1 MGSELSK
8 RYDVDKDATGSG
20 GHGYQWKSYQATRK
34 KDGLEVSVFVFEKAA
49 LEKQLRN
56 QKSLF
61 EKVVMTARRDVATLA
76 NLAGIERRQLE
87 KVRAAAAGPTSLRDA
102 MASAALGVGTAVAT
116 ASRKAPPGC
125 LQLIETLES
134 RQAIVFV
141 GERVACSLGNALH
154 KTWPGVASDKVPS
167 HWRDGAFTTAEVA
180 RGAASLADALQA
192 LKGAG
197 GLVQRAH
204 LGVSPESIWLTKTG
218 DWRLGGFGLALSIPA
233 GQYGVA
239 SPYFATEGA
248 IGGELTGEPK
258 LEYTSPELTKNGDR
272 VAAPACDVFS
282 LGCVL
287 WEVFTGSKALQGCD
301 NLHGH
306 RSACSRLQQLDP
318 SQLPSLV
325 RDAVSRS
332 LAVHPQSRLDA
343 AALRGCPLFHAPAV
357 AALKELD
364 ALPSRD
370 PSLAAAFLGN
380 LTSML
385 DAQKAD
391 VEYRECFTDRTLLI
405 VVLPSL
411 DACVRAQPKLCAP
424 AAPAL
429 LACAARLDARA
440 FRKSIQPILERFLVD
455 AAGPQAVLAVVEH
468 ATLLLDRAD
477 ASWAAK
483 RVVDALARALRDD
496 AGPRLRDA
504 ALRQL
509 ASSDVLDAVIAKASI
524 AARNGVS
531 SRVSTDLVPAVCRC
545 VASKTC
551 ALATRVTAHKALAA
565 ALDRPPATPPEVLM
579 RVVLPALR
587 DSVRLVH
594 GQPALAMCV
603 LGCFD
608 LVAKRLPEQSRI
620 LRDVLPSLIPLLDEK
635 ALNARQFDMVA
646 GRVEAML
653 ASAIQARRGELD
665 SPSSVQPRLSAPDPF
680 RATPSPPAAAPAPVP
695 RAPSPAADV
704 YRGAGSSHAS
714 DYNFGA
720 GAMPG
725 DPLAL
730 TSASHARA
738 PAVPIPKLPKP
749 PAPAPR
755 RRGPPARGPPKQQDA
770 VWRPPGS
777 SNGGVAKLTAQLAAE
792 DPFAAGNDPFASSGG
807 ASPAFGG
814 ASSVDP
820 FAAVGL
826 SSGDPF
832 AGMGGATN
840 APMPSMGG
848 LPPPPGG
855 ADPFAGMSAAPAPAS
870 SAFDFMNS

>member
-197 GLVQRAH
+197 GMVQRAH

-239 SPYFATEGA
+239 SPYFANEGA
-248 IGGELTGEPK
+248 IGGELTGEPR

-301 NLHGH
+301 NLYGH

-385 DAQKAD
+385 DSGAD

-665 SPSSVQPRLSAPDPF
+665 SPSSVQPRMSAPDPF
-680 RATPSPPAAAPAPVP
+680 RATLSPPAAAPAPVP
-695 RAPSPAADV
+695 RAPSPAYSGDL
-704 YRGAGSSHAS
+704 

-792 DPFAAGNDPFASSGG
+792 DPFAAGNDPFASGG
-807 ASPAFGG
+807 ASAPAFGG
-814 ASSVDP
+814 GVSVDP
-820 FAAVGL
+820 FASVGL

-855 ADPFAGMSAAPAPAS
+855 ADPFVGMSAAAPAPAS

>member
-239 SPYFATEGA
+239 SPYFANEGA

-258 LEYTSPELTKNGDR
+258 LEYTSPELTKTGDR

-301 NLHGH
+301 NLYGH

-318 SQLPSLV
+318 SQLPSLI

-814 ASSVDP
+814 GAASVDP

-855 ADPFAGMSAAPAPAS
+855 ADPFAGMSAAAPAS

>member
-239 SPYFATEGA
+239 SPYFANEGA

-258 LEYTSPELTKNGDR
+258 LEYTSPELTKTGDR

-301 NLHGH
+301 NLYGH

-318 SQLPSLV
+318 SQLPSLI

-855 ADPFAGMSAAPAPAS
+855 ADPFAGMSAAAPAS

>member
-197 GLVQRAH
+197 GMVQRAH

-239 SPYFATEGA
+239 SPYFANEGA
-248 IGGELTGEPK
+248 IGGELTGEPR

-301 NLHGH
+301 NLYGH

-807 ASPAFGG
+807 ASPAFGS

-840 APMPSMGG
+840 APMPSMGMP
-848 LPPPPGG
+848 PPPPGS
-855 ADPFAGMSAAPAPAS
+855 DPFAGMSAAPAPAS

>member
-197 GLVQRAH
+197 GMVQRAH

-239 SPYFATEGA
+239 SPYFANEGA
-248 IGGELTGEPK
+248 IGGELTGEPR

-301 NLHGH
+301 NLYGH

-385 DAQKAD
+385 DSGAD
-391 VEYRECFTDRTLLI
+391 VEYRECCTDRTLLI

-665 SPSSVQPRLSAPDPF
+665 SPSSVQPRMSAPDPF

-695 RAPSPAADV
+695 RAPSPAYGGDP
-704 YRGAGSSHAS
+704 

-792 DPFAAGNDPFASSGG
+792 DPFAAGNDPFASGG
-807 ASPAFGG
+807 ASAPAFGG
-814 ASSVDP
+814 GASVDP
-820 FAAVGL
+820 FASVGL

-855 ADPFAGMSAAPAPAS
+855 ADPFAGMSAAAPAPAS

>member
-239 SPYFATEGA
+239 SPYFANEGA

-258 LEYTSPELTKNGDR
+258 LEYTSPELTKTGDR

-301 NLHGH
+301 NLYGH

-318 SQLPSLV
+318 SQLPSLI

-840 APMPSMGG
+840 APMPSMGMP
-848 LPPPPGG
+848 PPPPGS
-855 ADPFAGMSAAPAPAS
+855 DPFAGMSAAPAPAS

>member
-1 MGSELSK
+1 M
-8 RYDVDKDATGSG
+8 
-20 GHGYQWKSYQATRK
+20 
-34 KDGLEVSVFVFEKAA
+34 
-49 LEKQLRN
+49 
-56 QKSLF
+56 
-61 EKVVMTARRDVATLA
+61 
-76 NLAGIERRQLE
+76 
-87 KVRAAAAGPTSLRDA
+87 
-102 MASAALGVGTAVAT
+102 
-116 ASRKAPPGC
+116 
-125 LQLIETLES
+125 
-134 RQAIVFV
+134 
-141 GERVACSLGNALH
+141 
-154 KTWPGVASDKVPS
+154 
-167 HWRDGAFTTAEVA
+167 
-180 RGAASLADALQA
+180 
-192 LKGAG
+192 
-197 GLVQRAH
+197 VQRAH

-239 SPYFATEGA
+239 SPYFANEGA

-258 LEYTSPELTKNGDR
+258 LEYTSPELTKTGDR

-301 NLHGH
+301 NLYGH

-318 SQLPSLV
+318 SQLPSLI

-385 DAQKAD
+385 DSGAD

-814 ASSVDP
+814 GASVDP

-848 LPPPPGG
+848 MPPAPPG
-855 ADPFAGMSAAPAPAS
+855 ADPFAGMSAPAPAS

>member
-197 GLVQRAH
+197 GMVQRAH

-239 SPYFATEGA
+239 SPYFANEGA

-258 LEYTSPELTKNGDR
+258 LEYTSPELTKTGDR

-301 NLHGH
+301 NLYGH

-318 SQLPSLV
+318 SQLPSLI

-391 VEYRECFTDRTLLI
+391 VEYRECFTDRTLLL

-680 RATPSPPAAAPAPVP
+680 RATPSPAAAAPAPVP

-814 ASSVDP
+814 ASSSR
-820 FAAVGL
+820 
-826 SSGDPF
+826 SSTRCHRG
-832 AGMGGATN
+832 T
-840 APMPSMGG
+840 
-848 LPPPPGG
+848 LL
-855 ADPFAGMSAAPAPAS
+855 
-870 SAFDFMNS
+870 

>member
-34 KDGLEVSVFVFEKAA
+34 KDGLEVSVFVFEKAS

-61 EKVVMTARRDVATLA
+61 EKVVLTARRDVATLA

-197 GLVQRAH
+197 GMVQRAH

-239 SPYFATEGA
+239 SPYFANEGA

-301 NLHGH
+301 NLYGH

-318 SQLPSLV
+318 SQLPSLI

-364 ALPSRD
+364 TLPSRD

-385 DAQKAD
+385 DSGAD

-770 VWRPPGS
+770 VWRPPGT
-777 SNGGVAKLTAQLAAE
+777 SNGVAKLTAQLAAE

-807 ASPAFGG
+807 TSPAFGG
-814 ASSVDP
+814 GAASVDP

-840 APMPSMGG
+840 APMPSMGMP
-848 LPPPPGG
+848 PPPPGS
-855 ADPFAGMSAAPAPAS
+855 DPFAGMSAAPAPAS

>member
-197 GLVQRAH
+197 GMVQRAH

-239 SPYFATEGA
+239 SPYFANEGA

-258 LEYTSPELTKNGDR
+258 LEYTSPELTKTGDR

-301 NLHGH
+301 NLYGH

-318 SQLPSLV
+318 SQLPSLI

-385 DAQKAD
+385 DSGAD

-665 SPSSVQPRLSAPDPF
+665 SPSSVGPRMSAPDPF
-680 RATPSPPAAAPAPVP
+680 RTTPSPPAEPASGLAAGRRTERLPARTVSSVPISFANFGGDFAPSAPA
-695 RAPSPAADV
+695 AA
-704 YRGAGSSHAS
+704 A
-714 DYNFGA
+714 
-720 GAMPG
+720 
-725 DPLAL
+725 
-730 TSASHARA
+730 
-738 PAVPIPKLPKP
+738 
-749 PAPAPR
+749 
-755 RRGPPARGPPKQQDA
+755 
-770 VWRPPGS
+770 
-777 SNGGVAKLTAQLAAE
+777 
-792 DPFAAGNDPFASSGG
+792 
-807 ASPAFGG
+807 
-814 ASSVDP
+814 
-820 FAAVGL
+820 
-826 SSGDPF
+826 
-832 AGMGGATN
+832 
-840 APMPSMGG
+840 
-848 LPPPPGG
+848 
-855 ADPFAGMSAAPAPAS
+855 SAASLDVTAS
-870 SAFDFMNS
+870 AGILLET

>member
-1 MGSELSK
+1 
-8 RYDVDKDATGSG
+8 
-20 GHGYQWKSYQATRK
+20 
-34 KDGLEVSVFVFEKAA
+34 
-49 LEKQLRN
+49 
-56 QKSLF
+56 
-61 EKVVMTARRDVATLA
+61 
-76 NLAGIERRQLE
+76 
-87 KVRAAAAGPTSLRDA
+87 
-102 MASAALGVGTAVAT
+102 
-116 ASRKAPPGC
+116 
-125 LQLIETLES
+125 
-134 RQAIVFV
+134 
-141 GERVACSLGNALH
+141 
-154 KTWPGVASDKVPS
+154 
-167 HWRDGAFTTAEVA
+167 
-180 RGAASLADALQA
+180 
-192 LKGAG
+192 
-197 GLVQRAH
+197 
-204 LGVSPESIWLTKTG
+204 
-218 DWRLGGFGLALSIPA
+218 
-233 GQYGVA
+233 
-239 SPYFATEGA
+239 
-248 IGGELTGEPK
+248 
-258 LEYTSPELTKNGDR
+258 
-272 VAAPACDVFS
+272 
-282 LGCVL
+282 
-287 WEVFTGSKALQGCD
+287 
-301 NLHGH
+301 
-306 RSACSRLQQLDP
+306 
-318 SQLPSLV
+318 
-325 RDAVSRS
+325 
-332 LAVHPQSRLDA
+332 
-343 AALRGCPLFHAPAV
+343 
-357 AALKELD
+357 
-364 ALPSRD
+364 
-370 PSLAAAFLGN
+370 
-380 LTSML
+380 ML
-385 DAQKAD
+385 DSGAD

-807 ASPAFGG
+807 TSPAFGG
-814 ASSVDP
+814 GAASVDP

-840 APMPSMGG
+840 APMPSMAACRRRRPAPTRSPACRRRRRPAPPTLRTSLGLLFKSESRASSHQAAGG
-848 LPPPPGG
+848 QHPSMTCSSSRGPTLDVTVLESGG
-855 ADPFAGMSAAPAPAS
+855 PWGGRQRASAGSSAAGAGRFFHNSVPPSEQNRVGKPPEQCARSPVQEDSRRRCGDTRRLGFARAGLLLDFI
-870 SAFDFMNS
+870 SAKTSHW

>member
-197 GLVQRAH
+197 GMVQRAH

-239 SPYFATEGA
+239 SPYFANEGA
-248 IGGELTGEPK
+248 IGGELTGEPR

-301 NLHGH
+301 NLYGH

-665 SPSSVQPRLSAPDPF
+665 SPSAVQPRLSAPDPF

-840 APMPSMGG
+840 APMPSMGMP
-848 LPPPPGG
+848 PPPPGS
-855 ADPFAGMSAAPAPAS
+855 DPFAGMSAAPAPAS

>member
-1 MGSELSK
+1 ML
-8 RYDVDKDATGSG
+8 
-20 GHGYQWKSYQATRK
+20 
-34 KDGLEVSVFVFEKAA
+34 
-49 LEKQLRN
+49 
-56 QKSLF
+56 
-61 EKVVMTARRDVATLA
+61 TARRDVATLA

-154 KTWPGVASDKVPS
+154 KTWPGVSSDKNVQ
-167 HWRDGAFTTAEVA
+167 WRDHAFTTAEVA

-197 GLVQRAH
+197 GMLVQRAH

-239 SPYFATEGA
+239 SPYFANEGA

-258 LEYTSPELTKNGDR
+258 LEYTSPELTKTGDR

-301 NLHGH
+301 NLYGH

-318 SQLPSLV
+318 SQLPSLI

-385 DAQKAD
+385 DSGAD

-704 YRGAGSSHAS
+704 RRGAGSSHAS

-807 ASPAFGG
+807 TSPAFGG
-814 ASSVDP
+814 GAASVDP

-848 LPPPPGG
+848 MPPAPPG

-870 SAFDFMNS
+870 SGSTSANVLLYIREEWC

>member
-197 GLVQRAH
+197 GMVQRAH

-239 SPYFATEGA
+239 SPYFANEGA

-258 LEYTSPELTKNGDR
+258 LEYTSPELTKTGDR

-301 NLHGH
+301 NLYGH

-318 SQLPSLV
+318 SQLPSLI

-587 DSVRLVH
+587 DSVKLVQ

-770 VWRPPGS
+770 VWRPPGT
-777 SNGGVAKLTAQLAAE
+777 SNGVAKLTAQLAAE

-840 APMPSMGG
+840 APMPSMGMP
-848 LPPPPGG
+848 PPPPGS
-855 ADPFAGMSAAPAPAS
+855 DPFAGMSAAPAPAS

>member
-197 GLVQRAH
+197 GMVQRAH

-239 SPYFATEGA
+239 SPYFANEGA
-248 IGGELTGEPK
+248 IGGELTGEPR

-301 NLHGH
+301 NLYGH

-385 DAQKAD
+385 DSGAD

-695 RAPSPAADV
+695 RAPSPAYSGDP
-704 YRGAGSSHAS
+704 

-792 DPFAAGNDPFASSGG
+792 DPFAAPAGNDPFASSGG
-807 ASPAFGG
+807 G
-814 ASSVDP
+814 ALDP

-848 LPPPPGG
+848 MPPAPPG
-855 ADPFAGMSAAPAPAS
+855 ADPFAGMSAAAPAPAS

>member
-239 SPYFATEGA
+239 SPYFANEGA

-258 LEYTSPELTKNGDR
+258 LEYTSPELTKTGDR

-301 NLHGH
+301 NLYGH

-318 SQLPSLV
+318 SQLPSLI

-848 LPPPPGG
+848 MPPAPPG

>member
-239 SPYFATEGA
+239 SPYFANEGA

-258 LEYTSPELTKNGDR
+258 LEYTSPELTKTGDR

-301 NLHGH
+301 NLYGH

-318 SQLPSLV
+318 SQLPSLI

-364 ALPSRD
+364 TLPSRD

-385 DAQKAD
+385 DSGAD
-391 VEYRECFTDRTLLI
+391 VEYRECFTDRTLLL

-680 RATPSPPAAAPAPVP
+680 RATPSPAAAAPAPVP

-814 ASSVDP
+814 GAASVDP

-848 LPPPPGG
+848 MPPAPPG
-855 ADPFAGMSAAPAPAS
+855 ADPFAGMSAPAPAS

>member
-239 SPYFATEGA
+239 SPYFANEGA

-258 LEYTSPELTKNGDR
+258 LEYTSPELTKTGDR

-301 NLHGH
+301 NLYGH

-318 SQLPSLV
+318 SQLPSLI

-665 SPSSVQPRLSAPDPF
+665 SPSAVQPRLSAPDPF

-848 LPPPPGG
+848 MPPAPPG

>member
-197 GLVQRAH
+197 GMVQRAH

-301 NLHGH
+301 NLYGH

-777 SNGGVAKLTAQLAAE
+777 SNGGVATLTAQLAAE

-807 ASPAFGG
+807 TSPAFGG
-814 ASSVDP
+814 GAAPVDP

-848 LPPPPGG
+848 MPPAPPG
-855 ADPFAGMSAAPAPAS
+855 ADPFAGMSAAAPAS

>member
-239 SPYFATEGA
+239 SPYFANEGA

-258 LEYTSPELTKNGDR
+258 LEYTSPELTKTGDR

-301 NLHGH
+301 NLYGH

-318 SQLPSLV
+318 SQLPSLI

-725 DPLAL
+725 APLAL

-855 ADPFAGMSAAPAPAS
+855 ADPFAGMSAAAPAS